1 MPHVVKHTITRPS
14 SDIEDFVHD
23 PAFLADK
30 KTLFI
35 DSGLLSEERT
45 KVSDTETIV
54 IRTYRDYLI
63 AAIYVNF
70 STNFNAGK
78 NYSRLQSHKVTNN
91 ITVKKELIK

>member
-1 MPHVVKHTITRPS
+1 MAHVVKHTITRPS
-14 SDIEDFVHD
+14 LNIEDFVHD

-70 STNFNAGK
+70 STNFNGGE
-78 NYSRLQSHKVTNN
+78 NHQRLQSHMATNN
-91 ITVKKELIK
+91 ITVKIEKIS

>member
-1 MPHVVKHTITRPS
+1 MAHVVKQTITRPS
-14 SDIEDFVHD
+14 SDIEDFEQD

-63 AAIYVNF
+63 AAIF
-70 STNFNAGK
+70 KEFCETFNAGA
-78 NYSRLQSHKVTNN
+78 NCLRLQSHIATNN
-91 ITVKKELIK
+91 ITVKKEVIR